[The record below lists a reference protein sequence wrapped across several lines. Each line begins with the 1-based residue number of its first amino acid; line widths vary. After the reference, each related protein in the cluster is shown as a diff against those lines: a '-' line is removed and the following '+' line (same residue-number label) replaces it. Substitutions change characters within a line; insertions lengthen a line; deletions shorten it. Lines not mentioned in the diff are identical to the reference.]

1 MEDKNEKV
9 EFEQVVEKGCGLDV
23 HKENVVATIRG
34 KGIVTQTRSFSTYTS
49 SLISL
54 RDWLIK
60 HGITH
65 VAMESTGVYWKPV
78 YNILGDHFKIIL
90 VNARH
95 VKNVPG
101 KKTDQNDSQWLAKLL
116 IAGLLK
122 GSFIPNRNIRELR
135 DLVRYKTKLTNQ
147 ISSEKNR
154 IIKVLEDANI
164 KLSSVLSDIFGVTG
178 QKILKDIVAG
188 DYQPEKLLHHVH
200 GKVQKSRE
208 EIKEAITGNVTEHH
222 RFMLQTIMESIDKI
236 EDTIIKLDFQIS
248 KLTAEYGIEMEL
260 LDSIPGVDKDG
271 AICIIAEIGTDMGVF
286 PDQKHLAKW
295 AGMCPGN
302 NESGGKKKS
311 GRITYGN
318 AFLRAFL
325 VEMAWAATRT
335 KHTYLSNKYKSLVG
349 RRGKKKALIAV
360 GHKIL
365 IAAYFIIKNKVA
377 FNELG
382 ENYLTNFKK
391 DKLIEFYRKQLSLL
405 EPNTDF
411 DKEVA

>member
-1 MEDKNEKV
+1 MENKKEKEKV
-9 EFEQVVEKGCGLDV
+9 EFEQIVEKGCGLDV

-34 KGIVTQTRSFSTYTS
+34 KGIVTQTRSFSTYTR

-54 RDWLIK
+54 RHWLLK

-78 YNILGDHFKIIL
+78 YNILGEQFKIIL

-154 IIKVLEDANI
+154 IIKILEDANI

-178 QKILKDIVAG
+178 QKILKDIIAG

-208 EIKEAITGNVTEHH
+208 EIKEAITGNVTSHH
-222 RFMLQTIMESIDKI
+222 RFMLQTILESIDKI

-248 KLTAEYGIEMEL
+248 KQTAEYGIELEL

-271 AICIIAEIGTDMGVF
+271 AICIIAEIGADMSVF

-302 NESGGKKKS
+302 NESGGKKK
-311 GRITYGN
+311 
-318 AFLRAFL
+318 
-325 VEMAWAATRT
+325 V
-335 KHTYLSNKYKSLVG
+335 VG
-349 RRGKKKALIAV
+349 
-360 GHKIL
+360 
-365 IAAYFIIKNKVA
+365 
-377 FNELG
+377 
-382 ENYLTNFKK
+382 
-391 DKLIEFYRKQLSLL
+391 
-405 EPNTDF
+405 
-411 DKEVA
+411 